1 MVRFFRGVQLL
12 GQAIVE
18 PDVPLAE
25 LAETAGV
32 VIPTNCTSGTCGT
45 CMITLLKGDVP
56 LPEEIPPGLDE
67 DTIRAFVSSLDIPD
81 EAKAQLMALTP
92 QTYLGNATD
101 QAKAV
106 DR

>member
-1 MVRFFRGVQLL
+1 MSEAEELQKLADKEYEFGFVTD
-12 GQAIVE
+12 VE
-18 PDVPLAE
+18 SDSL
-25 LAETAGV
+25 
-32 VIPTNCTSGTCGT
+32 
-45 CMITLLKGDVP
+45 
-56 LPEEIPPGLDE
+56 PPGLDE